1 MTRTQRLTLAAT
13 GLGLFMI
20 YLDALIVNVALP
32 SIQHDFAVGE
42 AGLQWVVAAYS
53 LGMAV
58 AIMSAGTLADILGRR
73 RVYLLGIALFTVSSV
88 ACGLAPS
95 LAVLNAARGIQ
106 GIAAATVNVTSL
118 ALVSAAFPDP
128 KLKAWAIGIWTAV
141 ASTALAIG
149 PTLGGLLVQRAGWRV
164 IFLVNVP
171 VGVAVLLLTWR
182 FVQESRDSRA
192 RTFDLPGQILFVV
205 GVGAFAY
212 AVIGGPHNGWTSS
225 ETIGLLLA
233 AAAALAAFVVVERRS
248 KDPMMDLKLFRDRTY
263 SLAIVTIFAV
273 LFAVY
278 GMLLVVTQLFQN
290 VRGFTPTQAGFLLL
304 PYSVTITLVSLRV
317 GRLMPV
323 VGARR
328 LILFG
333 LCSQIAGFAVMI
345 AGVGGPTAV
354 VVLGLVFSALGSGTC
369 LTPITS
375 LAMTS
380 VPPERAGMASGI
392 MSAQR
397 ALGSTVG
404 FAVLG
409 SVLAASLTATLSTH
423 LAHALPDPAER
434 REVADAIIGSA
445 NPHAY
450 AAEIG
455 PGRPIRHEDAATE
468 RAILAAA
475 DEDFVEGIRI
485 SLSSGIAVLAVVLAA
500 GIRWFPAGTGGLA
513 DAKREEGK
521 IEVEESGEGG
531 AGGLRGSRTVAR
543 EQKKR
548 PRKGPRKRAWA
559 RSDATHART
568 WRRSRRSS
576 PWESPRSRS

>member
-32 SIQHDFAVGE
+32 LIQSDFGVGE

-53 LGMAV
+53 LGMAI

-73 RVYLLGIALFTVSSV
+73 RIYLLGIALFTVASI

-95 LAVLNAARGIQ
+95 LAVLNAARGVQ
-106 GIAAATVNVTSL
+106 GVAAAIVNVTSL

-128 KLKAWAIGIWTAV
+128 KQKAWAIGIWTAV

-149 PTLGGLLVQRAGWRV
+149 PTLGGLLVQRAGWRI

-171 VGVAVLLLTWR
+171 VGVAVVALTWR
-182 FVQESRDSRA
+182 FVAESRDERPRA
-192 RTFDLPGQILFVV
+192 FDAPGQVLFIVA
-205 GVGAFAY
+205 VGAFAY
-212 AVIGGPHNGWTSS
+212 AVIGGPRNGWTSR
-225 ETIGLLLA
+225 ETVLLLGT
-233 AAAALAAFVVVERRS
+233 AAAALAAFVVAERRS
-248 KDPMMDLKLFRDRTY
+248 ADPMMDLTLFRDRTY

-290 VRGFTPTQAGFLLL
+290 VRGYSPTDAGLLLL
-304 PYSVTITLVSLRV
+304 PYSATLTLTSLRV
-317 GRLMPV
+317 GRLLPV
-323 VGARR
+323 LGARR
-328 LILFG
+328 LILLG
-333 LCSQIAGFAVMI
+333 LAAQIAAFAVMI
-345 AGVGGPTAV
+345 AGMGRSTPA
-354 VVLGLVFSALGSGTC
+354 VVLGLMLSALGSGLC

-375 LAMTS
+375 LAMTA

-409 SVLAASLTATLSTH
+409 SILAASLTATLSAH
-423 LAHALPDPAER
+423 LARALPDPAER
-434 REVADAIIGSA
+434 REVAQTIIGNA
-445 NPHAY
+445 NPRAY
-450 AAEIG
+450 AAEVG
-455 PGRPIRHEDAATE
+455 PGRPIQHMDDQTR

-475 DEDFVEGIRI
+475 DDDFVEGIRI
-485 SLSSGIAVLAVVLAA
+485 SLSVAA
-500 GIRWFPAGTGGLA
+500 GVLVLVFVAALRGFPRGTGGLA
-513 DAKREEGK
+513 DAKREERA
-521 IEVEESGEGG
+521 IESEE
-531 AGGLRGSRTVAR
+531 LRKAVPEA
-543 EQKKR
+543 
-548 PRKGPRKRAWA
+548 
-559 RSDATHART
+559 
-568 WRRSRRSS
+568 
-576 PWESPRSRS
+576 